1 MNMRDGLIRRW
12 QKILLIVVCIVVA
25 LVIGYGY
32 GRNTVETEMK
42 TLVDNIYGGRY
53 YVDVAYAGVGG
64 QASSITLSASGFRF
78 PMRNSEGDSYV
89 KEAMPFIEQRD
100 APYDISNF
108 ALTDSQSNSGFDFT
122 FVGCLSP
129 DNVFVQRWPRNQQGT
144 TGTVTNGEIV
154 DFEIAA
160 PPAKYHASSFEPG
173 YIYSIYASWG
183 PYYGEYSFLVST
195 QESDR
200 AYWKLETNSEYEE
213 DGSPG
218 NASFEGTVFRYAG
231 QDYDISTRI
240 KSVNS
245 ILSVIP
251 VGQKFVI
258 ECHIGPKN
266 GAYCIF
272 DTENESFDEDII
284 GNHLIWHSD
293 DITTSVYSFWSEI
306 HTYDGSIIKKYD
318 LEEDA
323 FIYDLAFSDNYKM
336 WLSL

>member
-64 QASSITLSASGFRF
+64 QASS
-78 PMRNSEGDSYV
+78 
-89 KEAMPFIEQRD
+89 
-100 APYDISNF
+100 
-108 ALTDSQSNSGFDFT
+108 FT

-200 AYWKLETNSEYEE
+200 AYWKLE
-213 DGSPG
+213 DGV
-218 NASFEGTVFRYAG
+218 AS
-231 QDYDISTRI
+231 
-240 KSVNS
+240 
-245 ILSVIP
+245 
-251 VGQKFVI
+251 
-258 ECHIGPKN
+258 
-266 GAYCIF
+266 
-272 DTENESFDEDII
+272 
-284 GNHLIWHSD
+284 
-293 DITTSVYSFWSEI
+293 
-306 HTYDGSIIKKYD
+306 
-318 LEEDA
+318 
-323 FIYDLAFSDNYKM
+323 
-336 WLSL
+336 